1 MNRGGKEKP
10 DSPFAAVCGSLM
22 GLVSP
27 VPLFFFCIGT
37 GNFCS
42 YPSLLYDQ
50 AFFNQKLQCF
60 SYRSTIYIVLLADLT
75 FRWE

>member
-42 YPSLLYDQ
+42 YPGLLYDQ
-50 AFFNQKLQCF
+50 AFFNQKL
-60 SYRSTIYIVLLADLT
+60 
-75 FRWE
+75 